1 MVIRQNFRGVK
12 ANEEPKGGGNW
23 PLIPEGEYLVVVKL
37 VEETTAKTSGNDMV
51 KVRYMILDEGPC
63 LGKLIFDQ
71 IVFCESMAGRNKHVL
86 KVLEQPYEEGADDED
101 LVIDANGWVGQKLRV
116 VVIHEEYPIN
126 IGKMKAKVSEY
137 KYKDEETRLKYASK
151 KGKPKP
157 PVNKK
162 DAAPAQEQTPASE
175 SENTDASEDGDEIPF

>member
-12 ANEEPKGGGNW
+12 TDEQPKGGGNW

-37 VEETTAKTSGNDMV
+37 TEETTAKSSGNDMV

-101 LVIDANGWVGQKLRV
+101 LVIDAEKWVGQKLRV
-116 VVIHEEYPIN
+116 VVIHEEYQ
-126 IGKMKAKVSEY
+126 GKQKAKVSEY
-137 KYKDEETRLKYASK
+137 KYRDEETRLKYASK
-151 KGKPKP
+151 KGKAKP

-162 DAAPAQEQTPASE
+162 DAAPVQEQSSVNE
-175 SENTDASEDGDEIPF
+175 SEESEDSGDEETIPF